1 MDRRQSLVAGMGLM
15 LGVGTVRAH
24 HGWSSFDQQRPIYLA
39 GRAREVRWRNPHAEL
54 MLELDSPL
62 VLPADLG
69 RRQPPAQT
77 AGIDGVALFKRTIL
91 PTRRDARWEIELAPI
106 SRMNQWQVPQVQD
119 GQAFA
124 VVGFTFTGEKGS
136 ALLRAEYL
144 FIGDRIYGLRSSPA

>member
-1 MDRRQSLVAGMGLM
+1 MGLM

-62 VLPADLG
+62 VLPPDLG